1 MLFSLMMCVPLF
13 GFMLSTAALAAT
25 RDVQF
30 VVYSSEDRVPL
41 YQQSFDAFQAKTGI
55 SVQHQPSPAAQV
67 QKWEMVI
74 TRIAGGVSPDVVGA
88 VSVEFVQYAANGLI
102 MPVDDL
108 MKRDKVDTG
117 HVIPILVS
125 AHQWRGRQY
134 MMPYGASGLPLV
146 YNVQLF
152 DEAGVTHPP
161 DVWDQPEWTWETFVE
176 SLKKLTKKD
185 ADGNI
190 IQYGLATAPMDSW
203 VTLPY
208 TWGGDWI
215 DDELKRFMGTSPE
228 TLSSLQALQDMR
240 WTYEV
245 MGTSGNLLFQG
256 SAAVAGTGTWNLP
269 TIIASPLNLR
279 IAPWFKVGT
288 HHPKGPINPMG
299 LTILETSSNKEAAW
313 EFVKF
318 VTLDPDGNYLFAN
331 AAGALPGTSQGYRRW
346 QESVQTQRPGLNPF
360 AFVQQVAEHGDVSR
374 IRMVTTFNEINAIM
388 NPTVSAVI
396 NNLKSPTSAM
406 EEVAPV
412 IQALIDRSKH

>member
-1 MLFSLMMCVPLF
+1 MRPARSMLFSLMMCVPLF

-256 SAAVAGTGTWNLP
+256 SCRRSRYGHLESSHYNRQSFEPAHSPVVQSGHTSPQGSHQSHGSYYLGNQFEQRSRLGVCEVRHPGSRRKLPICQCRRCPPRNFAGISTL
-269 TIIASPLNLR
+269 ARVSPNSKAR
-279 IAPWFKVGT
+279 V
-288 HHPKGPINPMG
+288 
-299 LTILETSSNKEAAW
+299 
-313 EFVKF
+313 
-318 VTLDPDGNYLFAN
+318 
-331 AAGALPGTSQGYRRW
+331 
-346 QESVQTQRPGLNPF
+346 ESVCLRATGGRT
-360 AFVQQVAEHGDVSR
+360 R
-374 IRMVTTFNEINAIM
+374 
-388 NPTVSAVI
+388 
-396 NNLKSPTSAM
+396 
-406 EEVAPV
+406 
-412 IQALIDRSKH
+412 